1 MCQFEVFLFDPALVS
16 VGPLI
21 EDNLSHLSKGE
32 VCVGKEVSHLTIS
45 VVDIIE
51 QVPLDRVVL
60 VIPVAVDGGA
70 VVARHVPQLVGL
82 VPEIKYWIILGKC

>member
-1 MCQFEVFLFDPALVS
+1 MCQLVVCLFNPALVS
-16 VGPLI
+16 VCPLI
-21 EDNLSHLSKGE
+21 QDDLSHLSKGE
-32 VCVGKEVSHLTIS
+32 VGVGKEVSHLTVG

-82 VPEIKYWIILGKC
+82 VPEMN